1 MFITGS
7 ELSFSVIGSN
17 SFKGPEFFVVDLHV
31 EVIMSAASCRAHE
44 PARSQRLRPLGT
56 VVEDVEAVDVRE
68 VEAIENSFLISVD
81 LGGCLG
87 W

>member
-1 MFITGS
+1 MFDSGYITGS

-31 EVIMSAASCRAHE
+31 EVIMAAASCRAHE
-44 PARSQRLRPLGT
+44 SARSQRLRPLGT
-56 VVEDVEAVDVRE
+56 VVEDVEAV
-68 VEAIENSFLISVD
+68 ENSFLIRVD